1 MLANNNLKVCHT
13 LAKRDFRFHRTKNL
27 VLILAVAMVTGL
39 YFFVFLLGSAVEGG
53 FLLNYQYLYGS
64 TSHILFTGLTENQA
78 DLLAQ
83 HANVKSA
90 VRLSTVGQL
99 SDPMM
104 GQRLVKLAVTDRD
117 YAETVLSLPTTG
129 HLPEKAGEIAL
140 DEYTMGSLGILYEI
154 GAPVTIQWTDPQGGI
169 HTDTFTLCGW
179 WSSPTNF
186 SESCAW
192 ITAETAAGLVPG
204 YNDENAA
211 NLTLGVTLHQPRDL
225 EEQAR
230 QMLADQGL
238 PEVAYTT
245 NLAYNDARRE
255 QAFRQAG
262 QFYAPAAL
270 VLVCGFLMIYSIVH
284 VTARQDRTFFAGL
297 KALGM
302 TPRQI
307 HRYLAEKGCLVTLL
321 GLLPGFLIGFLLNL
335 ALAGRVITGIENP
348 AVYFLDWPPFA
359 LAAASTLVTVL
370 LAYWIPTFRLSR
382 MTPSQAARSN
392 APRRGRGIGRADGL
406 ITLPRLALRTLGKGK
421 SRTALSVLIM
431 LLAVLLL
438 TSVWMEYVSL
448 QEDVYLDT
456 LSPWDYTI
464 SDGSAVME
472 VQRYN
477 QNSRSITEEVV
488 EEIRQRPEVTSV
500 SALKSREVDL
510 TASEELQQRVVD
522 YYDQPYDETMTLRES
537 QAGYPDWV
545 AGLDRFAQTGE
556 YTALVIGLDGK
567 YLDYVLE
574 NCPFTSGEFDAE
586 AFAKGSSVLVGGAYN
601 DGISSLAA
609 GETLELE
616 GETFT
621 VMGSVKHDDSYLSGS
636 NSRDAAFTFF
646 YILPLETFDR
656 LFPGQSFRQMA
667 VEIDPSMQDSFEE
680 YLTEFEQGRN
690 RGIGITLRSD
700 YQENFRNARM
710 NMVLVPLI
718 VGLVLMSIALLNFLN
733 LLIAK
738 AISRQQEFAVYQSLG
753 MTLAQLRRLLLLE
766 GLYYAA
772 LMTVVLIP
780 LTVLFAKMVM
790 PGVITE
796 FSWVSAYR
804 FTLAPLWITMP
815 VIVLLAVLAPLVCM
829 GFVTRGTIQQRLRTG
844 E

>member
-1 MLANNNLKVCHT
+1 M
-13 LAKRDFRFHRTKNL
+13 
-27 VLILAVAMVTGL
+27 
-39 YFFVFLLGSAVEGG
+39 
-53 FLLNYQYLYGS
+53 
-64 TSHILFTGLTENQA
+64 
-78 DLLAQ
+78 
-83 HANVKSA
+83 
-90 VRLSTVGQL
+90 
-99 SDPMM
+99 
-104 GQRLVKLAVTDRD
+104 
-117 YAETVLSLPTTG
+117 
-129 HLPEKAGEIAL
+129 
-140 DEYTMGSLGILYEI
+140 
-154 GAPVTIQWTDPQGGI
+154 
-169 HTDTFTLCGW
+169 
-179 WSSPTNF
+179 
-186 SESCAW
+186 
-192 ITAETAAGLVPG
+192 
-204 YNDENAA
+204 
-211 NLTLGVTLHQPRDL
+211 
-225 EEQAR
+225 
-230 QMLADQGL
+230 
-238 PEVAYTT
+238 
-245 NLAYNDARRE
+245 
-255 QAFRQAG
+255 
-262 QFYAPAAL
+262 
-270 VLVCGFLMIYSIVH
+270 
-284 VTARQDRTFFAGL
+284 
-297 KALGM
+297 
-302 TPRQI
+302 
-307 HRYLAEKGCLVTLL
+307 
-321 GLLPGFLIGFLLNL
+321 
-335 ALAGRVITGIENP
+335 
-348 AVYFLDWPPFA
+348 
-359 LAAASTLVTVL
+359 
-370 LAYWIPTFRLSR
+370 
-382 MTPSQAARSN
+382 
-392 APRRGRGIGRADGL
+392 
-406 ITLPRLALRTLGKGK
+406 RTLGKGK

-609 GETLELE
+609 GETLELA